1 MITQPGALPPQA
13 IAQGNLPDDSAENT
27 RSRMARGAS
36 RS

>member
-13 IAQGNLPDDSAENT
+13 IAQGNLPDDNVVNT
-27 RSRMARGAS
+27 HSRLARGVS